1 MISRC
6 ACPCDFSCSH
16 CWRECTGE
24 ETRHTHDVC
33 LITSLHLQ
41 HSLSGARE
49 KFHSFLFEQLYNIIP
64 GSLQIHSGSC
74 LMRTILVPT
83 HRPPPH
89 GPWLGNVWTR
99 PCWRSAGWAGLTDWR
114 SASWSVSAGGLA
126 RRSPAGPRTGR
137 TWACQGAGC
146 WCTGST
152 TGSPPGSR
160 RNLEWQ
166 IRGEETQGGVSV
178 ETQIRPGREHKV
190 TVTVTS
196 GAPGKTEKC
205 VA

>member
-1 MISRC
+1 MINL
-6 ACPCDFSCSH
+6 FFFFFLSH
-16 CWRECTGE
+16 VNFTMCLSLWFLLLSLLERMYRRGNKAHSWRVSDHIAPSTTLTEW
-24 ETRHTHDVC
+24 
-33 LITSLHLQ
+33 S
-41 HSLSGARE
+41 AR
-49 KFHSFLFEQLYNIIP
+49 KVSFIEQLCNIIP
-64 GSLQIHSGSC
+64 G

-126 RRSPAGPRTGR
+126 RRSPGGPRTGR

-160 RNLEWQ
+160 RNLANGRLEG
-166 IRGEETQGGVSV
+166 RRHGEGGVW
-178 ETQIRPGREHKV
+178 G
-190 TVTVTS
+190 
-196 GAPGKTEKC
+196 
-205 VA
+205 